1 MMVRMHPVD
10 RDSPVPLWSQVE
22 TDLRARI
29 DAGEFVDRFP
39 TDEELVGSY
48 EVSRHTAREAVRRLC
63 ADGLVV
69 RERGRGTVLVEK
81 RSERPLDAMYSL
93 FEAVEAGGVEQ
104 TSEVLAEVGDSNP
117 EAAAALGLDDPTAPL
132 VLIERLRRAG
142 GEPLALDRVWLPAE
156 VGRPL
161 IGADWTRTS
170 LYARLAETGTGRPDS
185 GWERARA
192 VLASPG
198 DAQRLGLGSPAAVFC
213 LERLGRV
220 GDRPVEWRRSLVRA
234 DRFAVMSR
242 FEGGRTE
249 ASLRLSTYAPEPD

>member
-104 TSEVLAEVGDSNP
+104 TSEVLAEVRELSMR
-117 EAAAALGLDDPTAPL
+117 ESSALATPTSMGATVIQVETL
-132 VLIERLRRAG
+132 VERL
-142 GEPLALDRVWLPAE
+142 L
-156 VGRPL
+156 GRPL
-161 IGADWTRTS
+161 
-170 LYARLAETGTGRPDS
+170 
-185 GWERARA
+185 
-192 VLASPG
+192 V
-198 DAQRLGLGSPAAVFC
+198 
-213 LERLGRV
+213 
-220 GDRPVEWRRSLVRA
+220 
-234 DRFAVMSR
+234 
-242 FEGGRTE
+242 GGRISRE
-249 ASLRLSTYAPEPD
+249 AAP